1 MLSSPK
7 TVAPH
12 QEATAAFEPSRH
24 TPAGHALPHA
34 PHVGGGVVAAPGAG
48 KAQCPTTASPA
59 PVLIT
64 EHQVMFATAAA
75 GAASHTAAVSRP
87 WLIPLGQRLSLHSDA
102 ERQQRRYYARRPS
115 YIERAAMAREME
127 RL

>member
-7 TVAPH
+7 TVAPN
-12 QEATAAFEPSRH
+12 QEAAAAFEPSR
-24 TPAGHALPHA
+24 TPAGHALPH
-34 PHVGGGVVAAPGAG
+34 PPLVGGGVVAAPGAG
-48 KAQCPTTASPA
+48 EAQRPTTASAA

-75 GAASHTAAVSRP
+75 GAASQTAAVRRP
-87 WLIPLGQRLSLHSDA
+87 WLMLLWQRLSLRSDA
-102 ERQQRRYYARRPS
+102 ERQPRRYYARRPL

>member
-7 TVAPH
+7 TAAP
-12 QEATAAFEPSRH
+12 QNDAAAVTESGRP
-24 TPAGHALPHA
+24 TAGHVPPHP
-34 PHVGGGVVAAPGAG
+34 PHVAGGVAAPGAG
-48 KAQCPTTASPA
+48 EAQRPPSPA

-75 GAASHTAAVSRP
+75 GAASQTAATRRP
-87 WLIPLGQRLSLHSDA
+87 WIALLWQRLSSRSDS
-102 ERQQRRYYARRPS
+102 ERQPRRYYARRAS